1 MGWCS
6 MANELQQV
14 YEADGRE
21 ITLNP
26 AVITQYVLNGSNS
39 PVLPSEMAK
48 TIMTCAA
55 RKLDPFAGDV
65 HILPHWDKDTGTTKL
80 SVSPSID
87 FYQRR
92 AMANPR
98 YRGIRDGIVVVVNGE
113 IVKKHGCAV
122 YQELGETLIG
132 GWAEVYVEGYEKSVY
147 VEVSLSE
154 YNTHKALWKYKPATM
169 INKVAKAQA
178 LRKAFPDEFMGLLN
192 RLSLESRSLSK
203 TRAQGALY
211 QRSLKRFM
219 KTLRMRRSGLMS
231 PLSSTKSR
239 LARSSSDANQDRFTS

>member
-1 MGWCS
+1 

-178 LRKAFPDEFMGLLN
+178 LRKAFPDEFMGLYEPSELGI
-192 RLSLESRSLSK
+192 EEPK
-203 TRAQGALY
+203 QDEG
-211 QRSLKRFM
+211 
-219 KTLRMRRSGLMS
+219 
-231 PLSSTKSR
+231 
-239 LARSSSDANQDRFTS
+239 ARSFVSEITEEVYENPSYEEEWAYESPVINEEQACEVEF

>member
-14 YEADGRE
+14 YEADGRT

-26 AVITQYVLNGSNS
+26 QIITNYILNGGNN

-92 AMANPR
+92 AMTHPR
-98 YRGIRDGIVVVVNGE
+98 YAGIRDGVVVMANGVL
-113 IVKKHGCAV
+113 VKKNGCAV
-122 YQELGETLIG
+122 YPELNEVLIG
-132 GWAEVYVEGYEKSVY
+132 GWAEVFVQGFEKSVY

-154 YNTHKALWKYKPATM
+154 Y
-169 INKVAKAQA
+169 
-178 LRKAFPDEFMGLLN
+178 
-192 RLSLESRSLSK
+192 
-203 TRAQGALY
+203 
-211 QRSLKRFM
+211 
-219 KTLRMRRSGLMS
+219 
-231 PLSSTKSR
+231 ST
-239 LARSSSDANQDRFTS
+239 